1 MILPFALVIE
11 RACKGV
17 WLLAGQFA
25 SVNTRPGFQHS
36 DVDELKSASP
46 TADDAVPATSTGICC
61 FLFWCRVILEDRLS
75 VQIVTIEADVR
86 FAESTELTMAEKA

>member
-1 MILPFALVIE
+1 MILPFAWVIE

-46 TADDAVPATSTGICC
+46 TVDDAVPAT
-61 FLFWCRVILEDRLS
+61 FHWNLLFSILVSGDFGRQA
-75 VQIVTIEADVR
+75 VGTDCNY
-86 FAESTELTMAEKA
+86 